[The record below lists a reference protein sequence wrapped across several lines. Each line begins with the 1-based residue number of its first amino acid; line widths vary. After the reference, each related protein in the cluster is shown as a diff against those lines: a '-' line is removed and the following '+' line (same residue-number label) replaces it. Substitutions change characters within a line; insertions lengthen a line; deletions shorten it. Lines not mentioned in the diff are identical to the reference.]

1 MILRAKTL
9 EGCELHARDGE
20 IGRVK
25 DVYFDDEHWHVR
37 YLVVETGSWLT
48 GRSVLISAAALGNRE
63 WSSRSIV
70 VDLTKE
76 QVRNSPGIDTAR
88 PVSRQEQEAL
98 HRYYAWPYYWAGPFP
113 TSAFTA
119 PLDPAGGG
127 WSAAALRE
135 GYGTGDPGFSAAG
148 AAAREQNDPRKPPP
162 ETRPSEEDSHL
173 RSLNAIRGYDIRAVD
188 GSIGHVED
196 FVLDDETWAVRYLL
210 ANTRNW
216 WPGRKVLVGLT
227 HIRDISWHE
236 HGVFVDLNRD
246 EIKASPEFD
255 EARPLTSDYVD
266 RLDAHYR
273 KPRTES
279 PAPSAS
285 TPDPRDLNPR

>member
-1 MILRAKTL
+1 MMTLAKTL

-37 YLVVETGSWLT
+37 YLVVETGNWLT
-48 GRSVLISAAALGNRE
+48 GRTVLISAAALQNRE
-63 WSSRSIV
+63 WSRRTIGV
-70 VDLTKE
+70 GLTKE

-113 TSAFTA
+113 TSAFSA

-127 WSAAALRE
+127 WSAAALRD
-135 GYGTGDPGFSAAG
+135 GYGTGEPGWRDSG
-148 AAAREQNDPRKPPP
+148 KAARELNDPRKPPP
-162 ETRPSEEDSHL
+162 ESRESENDSHL
-173 RSLNAIRGYDIRAVD
+173 RSVNAVRGYDIRAVD

-210 ANTRNW
+210 ANTKNW
-216 WPGRKVLVGLT
+216 WPGRKVLVGLG

-236 HGVFVDLNRD
+236 RGVFVDLNRG

-255 EARPLTSDYVD
+255 EGRPLTSDYVD
-266 RLDAHYR
+266 RLDAHYGR
-273 KPRTES
+273 PRRGS
-279 PAPSAS
+279 PPPPAT
-285 TPDPRDLNPR
+285 TPDPSDVTPH